1 MFRARIRHIAALAAL
16 VFSAMPT
23 SAHAWWNSDFK
34 QRTAVTLNTSA
45 AGVTTTE
52 AIGDVAV
59 PVRLHSGNFDFIG
72 AKPDG
77 ADLRVLAADDKT
89 ALKFSLEKFDGANEL
104 AVLWVRVP
112 LLAPGSDKNQIYI
125 YAGNAAA
132 VAEVQSPVVDGGA
145 LASLRFAEADRVA
158 RDAGGA
164 AVSASA
170 AIPVDSNG
178 LIGPSARFDGT
189 QVLELPANDRLK
201 FAAAG
206 PYSISPVA
214 LHCLRSAG
222 VTRRPAPPPPR
233 LTTLQAQRLLQHRRA
248 LQNRSANPRRR
259 ATTRC

>member
-145 LASLRFAEADRVA
+145 LASLRFAEADRSPATLAGQPLAPA
-158 RDAGGA
+158 RR
-164 AVSASA
+164 S
-170 AIPVDSNG
+170 
-178 LIGPSARFDGT
+178 PST
-189 QVLELPANDRLK
+189 
-201 FAAAG
+201 
-206 PYSISPVA
+206 
-214 LHCLRSAG
+214 
-222 VTRRPAPPPPR
+222 
-233 LTTLQAQRLLQHRRA
+233 
-248 LQNRSANPRRR
+248 
-259 ATTRC
+259 ATG